1 MRAVAHIV
9 AHYRNHYY
17 IIITSTC
24 DSFNEYQL
32 SVIYFACDLRI
43 VVTLCECAEVCVCG
57 CVTTFLDTVTAFVSY
72 CAVSRVVIAAMTD
85 GDTGCDVHEL

>member
-1 MRAVAHIV
+1 MTALMNIKCQLFLFV
-9 AHYRNHYY
+9 YY
-17 IIITSTC
+17 
-24 DSFNEYQL
+24 F
-32 SVIYFACDLRI
+32 RI

-57 CVTTFLDTVTAFVSY
+57 CVTTFLDIVTVFVSY